1 MTFHRRKAFNQDG
14 ASMYRISTVNLGAM
28 LLLFFTYVETTTGIT
43 FEESAAE
50 LCYVDRET
58 MTKFVECV
66 MVVLPEKF
74 RLSAQ
79 RMFDMFGGM
88 SKTDVVLLMC
98 KSAMDAATAL
108 FDDFVTMYAALWM
121 ANM

>member
-1 MTFHRRKAFNQDG
+1 
-14 ASMYRISTVNLGAM
+14 
-28 LLLFFTYVETTTGIT
+28 
-43 FEESAAE
+43 
-50 LCYVDRET
+50 

-74 RLSAQ
+74 RVSAQ

-108 FDDFVTMYAALWM
+108 FDDFVTMYADTEEERERLKGVLVHCYSSSL
-121 ANM
+121 